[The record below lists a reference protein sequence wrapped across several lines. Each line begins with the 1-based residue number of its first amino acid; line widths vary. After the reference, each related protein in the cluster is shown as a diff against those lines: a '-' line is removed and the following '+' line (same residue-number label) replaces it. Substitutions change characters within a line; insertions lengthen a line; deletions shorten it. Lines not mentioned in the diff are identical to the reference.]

1 MPVFRL
7 HRIKENPREQ
17 FRWSAHAAGATLAK
31 PRDYEPG
38 EEFTAASSYALW
50 ETLRETPAALRLG
63 DILEGPDGSLRI
75 YKYVGFEEAQWQ
87 VPAVVAVPMPEGA
100 SAAGAA
106 N

>member
-7 HRIKENPREQ
+7 HRIKDNPREH
-17 FRWSAHAAGATLAK
+17 FRWSAHAAGTTLAK

-50 ETLRETPAALRLG
+50 ETLRGTPAALQLG
-63 DILEGPDGSLRI
+63 DILEGPDGGLRI

-87 VPAVVAVPMPEGA
+87 VPAVLAGPLPE
-100 SAAGAA
+100 AAAA
-106 N
+106 AAAAI